1 MICQSPGISTSL
13 AETMLL
19 PLPLPYAVAVILL
32 TALFLLSFSISRD
45 PRSWRRLYQAR
56 FMRREDFS
64 VNRNKRIDES
74 VKHYGIVIAMVF
86 LVLAVACFVLG
97 LTSRRR
103 SVKPEQTME
112 ERFRSE
118 DVDKVRAGFSGGHHG

>member
-1 MICQSPGISTSL
+1 
-13 AETMLL
+13 MLI

-56 FMRREDFS
+56 FMKREDFS

-74 VKHYGIVIAMVF
+74 VRHYGIVIAMGF
-86 LVLAVACFVLG
+86 LVLSVTCLVLG
-97 LTSRRR
+97 LTSHRRGTKR
-103 SVKPEQTME
+103 EQTME

-118 DVDKVRAGFSGGHHG
+118 DVDKVRASFPNGHHG